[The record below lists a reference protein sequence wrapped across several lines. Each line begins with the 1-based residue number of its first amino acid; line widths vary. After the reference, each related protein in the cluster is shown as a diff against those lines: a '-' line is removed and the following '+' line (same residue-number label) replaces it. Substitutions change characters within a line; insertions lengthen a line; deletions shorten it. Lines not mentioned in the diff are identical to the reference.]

1 MTEAMNMES
10 SIPAMAHAS
19 RSAQGAAKPSSQGPA
34 ASWPFKQQRTM
45 SAEGAQTRLADTG
58 IEGRA
63 DWERAPPKGTE
74 LTFCDT
80 GFQNHVAYGMF
91 GASFRVL
98 NCIFDTRISI
108 MPDHSDAISS
118 C

>member
-1 MTEAMNMES
+1 
-10 SIPAMAHAS
+10 
-19 RSAQGAAKPSSQGPA
+19 
-34 ASWPFKQQRTM
+34 M
-45 SAEGAQTRLADTG
+45 SAEEARTRLADTV
-58 IEGRA
+58 IEGRT

-74 LTFCDT
+74 LTFCDA

-98 NCIFDTRISI
+98 NCIFGTRISV
-108 MPDHSDAISS
+108 MPDYSDAISS